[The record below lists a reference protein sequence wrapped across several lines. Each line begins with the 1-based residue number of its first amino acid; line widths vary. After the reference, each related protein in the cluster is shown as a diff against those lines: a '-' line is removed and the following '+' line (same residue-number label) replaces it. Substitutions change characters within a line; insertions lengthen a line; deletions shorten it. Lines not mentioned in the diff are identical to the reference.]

1 MYLWT
6 TYITNRKLEYKVK
19 YLNERNQ
26 IVEFGKKLVTE
37 RLTTGTGGN
46 ISIFIRSDNVML
58 ISPSGIPY
66 NDTLPEDIVVMDLNG
81 NILEGSKKPSS
92 EYAMHSI
99 FYRKTANINSVV
111 HTHSD
116 YATAISCLHEDI
128 EPLHYIIG
136 SVGDKVRCC
145 KYETFGSSKLAEEA
159 YLTMRNNNGILLG
172 NHGVLAVGPT
182 CADAFSVAK
191 DIEFLAKLK
200 VHAESIGKP
209 VLLNDDDMKIVK
221 EKFKT
226 YGQQ

>member
-1 MYLWT
+1 M
-6 TYITNRKLEYKVK
+6 K
-19 YLNERNQ
+19 YLNERKQ

-46 ISIFIRSDNVML
+46 ISIFIREDNIML

-66 NDTLPEDIVVMDLNG
+66 TETLPEDIVIMDLNG
-81 NILEGSKKPSS
+81 NVLEGSKKPSS
-92 EYAMHSI
+92 EYAMHAI
-99 FYRKTANINSVV
+99 FYKQTDNINSVV

-116 YATAISCLHEDI
+116 YATAISCLHQDI

-136 SVGDKVRCC
+136 SVGDRVRCSN
-145 KYETFGSSKLAEEA
+145 YRTFGSSELATEA
-159 YLTMRNNNGILLG
+159 FKTMRDNNGILLG
-172 NHGVLAVGPT
+172 NHGVLAVGPD
-182 CADAFSVAK
+182 CAEAFSVAK

-200 VHAESIGKP
+200 VHSGALGKP
-209 VLLNDDDMKIVK
+209 VLLNDEDMAVVK